1 MNNPHQFPHQNS
13 NRKHKASIRT
23 SYHGKIMYRI
33 DQELKSL
40 QEHMG
45 SKNFV
50 SENFTSEITMP
61 RSNPTYRNSVLGVLL
76 EEQTKSMV
84 SQALP

>member
-1 MNNPHQFPHQNS
+1 
-13 NRKHKASIRT
+13 
-23 SYHGKIMYRI
+23 MYMI

-45 SKNFV
+45 RRNPV
-50 SENFTSEITMP
+50 SENSTSKITVS
-61 RSNPTYRNSVLGVLL
+61 RSNPTYRNSILGVLL

-84 SQALP
+84 SQALQ